1 MKSNNNPKAMV
12 VERYT
17 ITDRIAH
24 TVHAIAMI
32 VLIITGLKIYAGWE
46 FMSFHTARTLHMIA
60 VPFLLAVNWILIPYN
75 IFSEGHGLLGKISH
89 FTDHYIFG
97 PKDAVRLGG
106 IIKNFFRKGRY
117 PAYSIYDEEKGH
129 YETKL
134 HPVMKVLIV
143 LEGTAL
149 FLITVSGIVL
159 YKLDWSL
166 FGLPIA
172 QWIISISG
180 MIAPTFGMTPVG
192 FLRLLHLLMTYWFI
206 FELVVHVGILGF
218 DPHVWKYYKAIF
230 WSGKEDLSDRH
241 FVEVARN
248 NPNHLPDRELW
259 RDPSDKPSEVKE

>member
-1 MKSNNNPKAMV
+1 MKSNNNRSKV

-24 TVHAIAMI
+24 TVHAIAMV
-32 VLIITGLKIYAGWE
+32 VLIITGLKIYTGWD
-46 FMSFHTARTLHMIA
+46 FMSFHTARGLHMIM

-75 IFSEGHGLLGKISH
+75 IFSEGHGILGKISH
-89 FTDHYIFG
+89 FMDHYIFG
-97 PKDAVRLGG
+97 PKDAARVGG

-134 HPVMKVLIV
+134 HPVMKILIV

-149 FLITVSGIVL
+149 FIIAVSGVVL

-166 FGLPIA
+166 FGLPIGS
-172 QWIISISG
+172 WILSVGG
-180 MIAPTFGMTPVG
+180 MIAPLFDLTAIQFY
-192 FLRLLHLLMTYWFI
+192 RLLHLLMTYWFV
-206 FELVVHVGILGF
+206 FELVVHVGILQF

-230 WSGKEDLSDRH
+230 LTGKEDFSDTH
-241 FVEVARN
+241 YSEYVEKYSRF
-248 NPNHLPDRELW
+248 D
-259 RDPSDKPSEVKE
+259 SKKEHGHQKH

>member
-1 MKSNNNPKAMV
+1 
-12 VERYT
+12 
-17 ITDRIAH
+17 
-24 TVHAIAMI
+24 
-32 VLIITGLKIYAGWE
+32 
-46 FMSFHTARTLHMIA
+46 
-60 VPFLLAVNWILIPYN
+60 
-75 IFSEGHGLLGKISH
+75 
-89 FTDHYIFG
+89 IFG

-134 HPVMKVLIV
+134 HPLMKILIP
-143 LEGTAL
+143 LEGLAL

-166 FGLPIA
+166 FGLPVA

-192 FLRLLHLLMTYWFI
+192 FLRVLHLLMTYWFI
-206 FELVVHVGILGF
+206 FELVVHVGILEF
-218 DPHVWKYYKAIF
+218 DPRVWKYYKAIF

>member
-1 MKSNNNPKAMV
+1 
-12 VERYT
+12 
-17 ITDRIAH
+17 
-24 TVHAIAMI
+24 
-32 VLIITGLKIYAGWE
+32 
-46 FMSFHTARTLHMIA
+46 MIA

-75 IFSEGHGLLGKISH
+75 IFSEGHGLMGKISH
-89 FTDHYIFG
+89 FVDHYIFG
-97 PKDAVRLGG
+97 PKDLARLVG
-106 IIKNFFRKGRY
+106 IIKNFFGKGEY
-117 PAYSIYDEEKGH
+117 PAFTVYDEKTGH
-129 YETKL
+129 YKTKL
-134 HPVMKVLIV
+134 HPLMKILIP
-143 LEGTAL
+143 LEGLAL

-166 FGLPIA
+166 FGLPVA

-192 FLRLLHLLMTYWFI
+192 FLRVLHLLMTYWFI
-206 FELVVHVGILGF
+206 FELVVHVGILEF
-218 DPHVWKYYKAIF
+218 DPRVWKYYKAIF

>member
-1 MKSNNNPKAMV
+1 MKSKNNRSMV

-17 ITDRIAH
+17 VTDRIAH

-32 VLIITGLKIYAGWE
+32 VLIITGLKIYAGWD
-46 FMSFHTARTLHMIA
+46 FMSFHTARALHMIM

-75 IFSEGHGLLGKISH
+75 IFSEGHGVLGKISH

-97 PKDAVRLGG
+97 PKDATRLGG

-117 PAYSIYDEEKGH
+117 PAFSIYDEEKGH

-143 LEGTAL
+143 LEGTAI
-149 FLITVSGIVL
+149 FLIAVSGIVL

-166 FGLPIA
+166 LGLPIGS
-172 QWIISISG
+172 WILSAG
-180 MIAPTFGMTPVG
+180 GLIAPIFDMTSLQ
-192 FLRLLHLLMTYWFI
+192 FLRALHLLLTYWFV
-206 FELVVHVGILGF
+206 FELVVHVGILEF

-230 WSGKEDLSDRH
+230 WSGKEDLSDT
-241 FVEVARN
+241 N
-248 NPNHLPDRELW
+248 Y
-259 RDPSDKPSEVKE
+259 SEYIEKYSRFDAKAKKEHKH

>member
-1 MKSNNNPKAMV
+1 MKSNNNRSMV

-32 VLIITGLKIYAGWE
+32 VLIITGLKIYTGWD
-46 FMSFHTARTLHMIA
+46 FMSFSTARALHMIM

-75 IFSEGHGLLGKISH
+75 IFSEGRGVFGKISH

-134 HPVMKVLIV
+134 HPVMKILIV

-149 FLITVSGIVL
+149 FLIAVSGVVL
-159 YKLDWSL
+159 YKLDWSV
-166 FGLPIA
+166 FGLPIGS
-172 QWIISISG
+172 WILSIG
-180 MIAPTFGMTPVG
+180 NLIAPYFDLTAIQFY
-192 FLRLLHLLMTYWFI
+192 RILHLALTYWFI
-206 FELVVHVGILGF
+206 FELVVHVGILEF
-218 DPHVWKYYKAIF
+218 DPNVWKYYKAIF
-230 WSGKEDLSDRH
+230 WSGKEDFSDPH
-241 FVEVARN
+241 Y
-248 NPNHLPDRELW
+248 
-259 RDPSDKPSEVKE
+259 SEYIEKYSRFDAKEKKHSKH